1 MHQPEHKATKR
12 SSRLSRVVLLVLS
25 VVFVLS
31 FVGTFNLNPRPSQ
44 LGAGRGRDRRKD
56 LRPSSRAPN
65 RPGAWVKQEKHC
77 ADARQWVPEHHLPDS
92 WSKDDRRGYYAFLH
106 KSLPIYRTYRADIV
120 GKKASFKEAIDVLTR
135 IYDKMSDKDRQ
146 YYNLDFIL
154 PDHQEL
160 IPLHRTNETKHGP
173 LWEEHPA
180 RIKFLGEKSFRKKR
194 IELLPYWVKQLMQH
208 ENMLEY
214 KLSPRIVN
222 NTVLLNGDGK
232 EIDIAKSKESDLINT
247 EKWINETEEG
257 SIW

>member
-1 MHQPEHKATKR
+1 
-12 SSRLSRVVLLVLS
+12 
-25 VVFVLS
+25 
-31 FVGTFNLNPRPSQ
+31 
-44 LGAGRGRDRRKD
+44 
-56 LRPSSRAPN
+56 
-65 RPGAWVKQEKHC
+65 
-77 ADARQWVPEHHLPDS
+77 
-92 WSKDDRRGYYAFLH
+92 
-106 KSLPIYRTYRADIV
+106 
-120 GKKASFKEAIDVLTR
+120 
-135 IYDKMSDKDRQ
+135 MSDKDRQ

-257 SIW
+257 SIWKMPELPEISFKEAQQIIRYCIKNNKFMLRHVQPKEKREDLILTARKIAQAALSPGAGYLAYKMWGSLRPFEYYHQGGARFY